1 MERTFGPRPALLALV
16 ALTLVTRLLCLPAVR
31 EDNLTPDGARFLN
44 LARSIGRGEGFSTPE
59 AWPAW
64 MNPKRL
70 PMPETF
76 KEPGYP
82 FAIAALTPP
91 LRDPF
96 RAAQLISL
104 LSGLLL
110 PFAVY
115 ALGRRL
121 APDPAVGAFAGVLA
135 AASPVL
141 ILQSAYV
148 MAESAFA
155 LALTVAFLAAAP
167 RARDADAWEPIER
180 GSIGDVLAGVMFGL
194 AFLIRAQAALAIP
207 ALAAL
212 LIAARPARVRLV
224 SLGLAA
230 LGALLTLAPLV
241 TRNLRLF
248 GAPFHSDVAA
258 FGLWPYVDSF
268 TLTHSLDRPPPALGF
283 ALTHLSSV
291 VGHFVESLRRF
302 LAWSLPHDLLGHAVW
317 LLPLAIGLW
326 ISAKRLRVWAFAP
339 LLLVPTA
346 LFILSLNWVARYFA
360 SVTPVLCLLAALG
373 AVAIARRLESLERG
387 PAGAAGRSLLSGAA
401 LVLAIALIGIQV
413 TRAIRH
419 ADPGFAPEIEAA
431 RHEAG
436 FLRAHLRPGEAVMAE
451 MTSYWAWF
459 SDRPVVYPVVTDE
472 ARFDAVTR
480 RLRVRYAALPT
491 SRLEEFASRY
501 PGGRLPASLRRDHED
516 RERDVT
522 VFEVRPD
529 R

>member
-1 MERTFGPRPALLALV
+1 MDRSFRPLPALLVIFALSL
-16 ALTLVTRLLCLPAVR
+16 ATRLLCLPAVR

-44 LARSIGRGEGFSTPE
+44 LARAISRGEGFSTPE

-64 MNPKRL
+64 MNPPRL

-82 FAIAALTPP
+82 VAIAALTP
-91 LRDPF
+91 LARDPF

-104 LSGLLL
+104 LAGLLL

-121 APDPAVGAFAGVLA
+121 APDPWVGVLAGVLT

-155 LALTVAFLAAAP
+155 LMLTLALLAAAP
-167 RARDADAWEPIER
+167 RAGEADAWERVER
-180 GSIGDVLAGVMFGL
+180 ASIHDVLAGVMFGL

-207 ALAAL
+207 AMIALLVAGRAPRVRVLSLLLAAF
-212 LIAARPARVRLV
+212 
-224 SLGLAA
+224 
-230 LGALLTLAPLV
+230 GALFAIAPLV
-241 TRNLRLF
+241 ARNLRLF
-248 GAPFHSDVAA
+248 GVPFHSDVAA
-258 FGLWPYVDSF
+258 FGLWPYVDQF
-268 TLTHSLDRPPPALGF
+268 ALTHSLERPPSAIGF
-283 ALTHLSSV
+283 AL
-291 VGHFVESLRRF
+291 GHPAAVAATFARSLGRF
-302 LAWSLPHDLLGHAVW
+302 LTWSLPHELLGHALW
-317 LLPLAIGLW
+317 LAPLAIGLW
-326 ISAKRLRVWAFAP
+326 ISVRRIQVWAFAW

-346 LFILSLNWVARYFA
+346 TFILSLNWVARYFA
-360 SVTPVLCLLAALG
+360 GVTPVFCLLVALG
-373 AVAIARRLESLERG
+373 AVAIHRRLTVFERSN
-387 PAGAAGRSLLSGAA
+387 PRTGRIAIGLAMA
-401 LVLAIALIGIQV
+401 IVIAVLGIQV
-413 TRAIRH
+413 TRTVRH
-419 ADPGFAPEIEAA
+419 ADPGFAPEIQAA

-436 FLRAHLRPGEAVMAE
+436 FLRARLAPGETVMAE

-459 SDRPVVYPVVTDE
+459 SDRPAVYPVVADE
-472 ARFDAVTR
+472 ARFDEVMR

-501 PGGRLPASLRRDHED
+501 PGRRLPASLRRDHED

-522 VFEVRPD
+522 VFEVKPER
-529 R
+529 